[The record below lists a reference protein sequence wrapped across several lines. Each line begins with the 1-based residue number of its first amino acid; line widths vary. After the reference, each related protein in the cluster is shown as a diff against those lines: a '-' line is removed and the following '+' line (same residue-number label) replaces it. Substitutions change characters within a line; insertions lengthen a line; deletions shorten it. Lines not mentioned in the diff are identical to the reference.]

1 MSMTDSGV
9 LRVMSEK
16 LSYLGKKQAV
26 HAQNVANADTPGYK
40 AKDVLPFTFND
51 ALMEAQTGMAV
62 TNKEHIVPASMAGV
76 NAGTKRTKSFETVP
90 SGNSVDLEQ
99 QMAEVSK
106 TTMEY
111 QASVSIMHK
120 FMALLRMA
128 VKGGG

>member
-9 LRVMSEK
+9 LRIMSEK

-40 AKDVLPFTFND
+40 AKDVLPFTFD
-51 ALMEAQTGMAV
+51 EALAQIQPGMTV
-62 TNKEHIVPASMAGV
+62 TSPGHITPASMAGV
-76 NAGTKRTKSFETVP
+76 NAGTKKAKSFETVP

-99 QMAEVSK
+99 QMMEVSQS
-106 TTMEY
+106 TVDY

-120 FMALLRMA
+120 FMSLLRMS